1 MGFDKTIGSRAE
13 VFHGTAEKTT
23 WGKEG
28 LKKKDLF
35 RGRKDGRIK
44 SRKASKAT
52 KKSLKDK
59 DHGFRAYRTE
69 AKKTK
74 GKKFKEMM

>member
-1 MGFDKTIGSRAE
+1 MIGSRAQ
-13 VFHGTAEKTT
+13 VFHGTADQAA
-23 WGKEG
+23 GG

-52 KKSLKDK
+52 KKSLMDK
-59 DHGFRAYRTE
+59 DHGFRAYLTE

>member
-1 MGFDKTIGSRAE
+1 MTFAKTVGTRAE
-13 VFHGTAEKTT
+13 VFHGTAEKTGY
-23 WGKEG
+23 GKG
-28 LKKKDLF
+28 ALKKKDLF
-35 RGRKDGRIK
+35 KGRKDGRIK

-59 DHGFRAYRTE
+59 DHGFRPYRLA

-74 GKKFKEMM
+74 GGPFTLMA